1 MRYFQPERA
10 LICREIREERHREL
24 NAMLSQLP
32 QRRAYGVSAPP
43 RLSLEAQF
51 QRSIVTTREDVQ
63 RAKDVQS
70 THILRWLRS

>member
-1 MRYFQPERA
+1 MQACRN
-10 LICREIREERHREL
+10 LTIGREIREERRREL

-32 QRRAYGVSAPP
+32 QRRADRLSALPP
-43 RLSLEAQF
+43 PSLEARF
-51 QRSIVTTREDVQ
+51 QMNVGKMREDVQ

>member
-10 LICREIREERHREL
+10 LIAREVREERRREL

-32 QRRAYGVSAPP
+32 QRRTDRLPAPSP
-43 RLSLEAQF
+43 PSIEAQF
-51 QRSIVTTREDVQ
+51 QKSIVNMREDVQ